1 MIPDSEIPKCS
12 EFEVKS
18 KIEKLFMN
26 EKIIEE
32 YSVRIY
38 EIGSYFYENYKE
50 KIKIDKNGH
59 EDKLFRIDVYFTEL
73 FLDVEI
79 DEQSNEGKEL
89 IF

>member
-1 MIPDSEIPKCS
+1 
-12 EFEVKS
+12 
-18 KIEKLFMN
+18 MN
-26 EKIIEE
+26 EKFIEE